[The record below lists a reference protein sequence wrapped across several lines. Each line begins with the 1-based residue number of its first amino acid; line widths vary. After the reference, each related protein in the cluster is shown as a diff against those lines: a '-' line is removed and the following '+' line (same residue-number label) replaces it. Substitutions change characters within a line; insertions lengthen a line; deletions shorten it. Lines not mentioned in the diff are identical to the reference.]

1 MTQDSDRSPALRS
14 ARLALIAAAQTEDAR
29 VVDFALVT
37 YVGVLYATSFSA
49 VTIRALV
56 EAALDAGLPAKRRPA
71 NRESRDQELAR
82 WLARAERL
90 LDELPPT
97 IPRRPIQYRDD
108 GHTDPPRR
116 ANGLW

>member
-1 MTQDSDRSPALRS
+1 MTPEPERNAALRS

-37 YVGVLYATSFSA
+37 YVGALYATSFSG

-56 EAALDAGLPAKRRPA
+56 EAALDAGLPTKRRLPD
-71 NRESRDQELAR
+71 RESRDDEIAR

-97 IPRRPIQYRDD
+97 IPRRPVQYRDG
-108 GHTDPPRR
+108 GHADALRK
-116 ANGLW
+116 ASGLW